1 MTTLVLLVAGGLA
14 AWFVWHKFTVWR
26 LSLPKRRALASAERA
41 KAKEELKRPLAQRVH
56 THLPDA
62 AVQRL
67 MRWSPQP
74 DRFWHRWFASR
85 VTVARRGLFGGP
97 VRIKPAQHIAAVGT
111 TGCGKTSVLRALGAW
126 ALRQP
131 DWQVVCLDG
140 KWGASVAPYRR
151 HCRVLDDLGEIEAFL
166 SDLVTREFPARGRM
180 TRRPHLVL
188 IADESRLFNSLS
200 AAALSDLVEIMQT
213 GRELGVHVW
222 AGVQDFK
229 TSSIPSEIR
238 MLFTCKV
245 VGLVPTAE
253 DSHVIFKELA
263 AAGWR
268 PDKLERAGQLLV
280 WEPERKKA
288 RVCFGLWMSET
299 ALAGARNRVCLVKVP
314 PLPAPVR
321 MPVRSG
327 VRTPSDLRIQA
338 PNEQRTNT
346 RPPVADDVLTALMTS
361 PEPLGVRA
369 LARATGRS
377 PAAVH
382 AAVNALAADGA
393 VTRTTDGYTIP
404 LHATEEE

>member
-1 MTTLVLLVAGGLA
+1 MTLVLAVLGALA
-14 AWFVWHKFTVWR
+14 AWWLWHRFTVWR

-41 KAKEELKRPLAQRVH
+41 KAREEMKRPLSQRIH
-56 THLPDA
+56 THLPDR
-62 AVQRL
+62 AVQRM
-67 MRWSPQP
+67 MRWTPQP
-74 DRFWHRWFASR
+74 ERFWHRWFAAR
-85 VTVARRGLFGGP
+85 VTVAKRGLFGGP
-97 VRIKPAQHIAAVGT
+97 VRINPAQHIAAVGT
-111 TGCGKTSVLRALGAW
+111 TGCGKTSVLRTLGAW
-126 ALRQP
+126 ALSRP

-151 HCRVLDDLGEIEAFL
+151 HCRILTDLAGIEAFL

-200 AAALSDLVEIMQT
+200 PAALSDLVTVMQT

-238 MLFTCKV
+238 MLFTCKA

-280 WEPERKKA
+280 WEPERKRA

-299 ALAGARNRVCLVKVP
+299 ALSETRNRVCLVKVP
-314 PLPAPVR
+314 SVGV
-321 MPVRSG
+321 PVRSG
-327 VRTPSDLRIQA
+327 ACTPSDLRLPA
-338 PNEQRTNT
+338 PNEHRTNT
-346 RPPVADDVLTALMTS
+346 RPSVAEDVLTALMTS
-361 PEPLGVRA
+361 PEPVGVRA
-369 LARATGRS
+369 LARATERS

-382 AAVNALAADGA
+382 EALKGLTARGQ
-393 VTRTTDGYTIP
+393 VEPTPSGYAIP
-404 LHATEEE
+404 LHHSAAEERD